1 MNQYLSLRIRQT
13 YTRNN
18 YPFTNNMYY
27 ASLENVFDE
36 KVYKFFDNPEDVYL
50 PLKHK
55 SNSVRSQVEQT
66 FVLFI
71 FSLVGIE
78 MRINL

>member
-1 MNQYLSLRIRQT
+1 
-13 YTRNN
+13 
-18 YPFTNNMYY
+18 MYY
-27 ASLENVFDE
+27 ASLENVLDKE
-36 KVYKFFDNPEDVYL
+36 IYKFFDNPEDVYL

-78 MRINL
+78 TRINL